1 MGQFETTILFRT
13 QKSIKNFCFSQTCK
27 AGFSLS
33 LESVQERTS
42 CTDAKDN
49 FTPNLNCDTL
59 AIMILSSKQSEKLAE
74 LCLDLAKGLFLA
86 ALAVPAISS
95 VVTLLISLRMLF
107 TAVFFTYLSLIF
119 IKIKEV

>member
-1 MGQFETTILFRT
+1 M
-13 QKSIKNFCFSQTCK
+13 
-27 AGFSLS
+27 S

-42 CTDAKDN
+42 CTNAKGN

-86 ALAVPAISS
+86 ALAAPVISS